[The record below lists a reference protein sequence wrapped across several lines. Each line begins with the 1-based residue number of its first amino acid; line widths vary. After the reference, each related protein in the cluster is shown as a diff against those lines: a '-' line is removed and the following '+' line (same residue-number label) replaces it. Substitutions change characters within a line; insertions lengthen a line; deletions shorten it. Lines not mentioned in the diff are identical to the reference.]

1 MSQEQKPVESVT
13 VPAER
18 EEAFVVNKETKHGIY
33 SFVTAEKTTDVNV
46 VLPKETILKSESKL
60 KFKKNRN
67 FIAENKMSAEEQ
79 KRKLDEAEQSV
90 SKQSGKRKK
99 ITNILM
105 FVLNICVVAGIL
117 IYQLLKEDF
126 VPITGIQVN
135 AWAFVVLILIF
146 GVTTGLEVLAM
157 GYLLKKSTRKWRFGL
172 SFKTYALGRYY
183 DSVTPLATGGQAFQV
198 TYLKSHGV
206 PLHSAL
212 SVPLARYTFSQIV
225 WVLVSFICMV
235 VSFVDKTYNSFV
247 GIVSIIGFILGS
259 FMLFFTIFLSM
270 CKTLGR
276 KFVVKSLKL
285 LQKMKIVKNYEKQY
299 EKISK
304 LVEDFQSV
312 MQHYAKSPKDFIILF
327 GLYLLKLCS
336 VYIMPFFIFC
346 FFNTFEPSLFFKYF
360 VMAILVDLA
369 ASFFPLPGGTGM
381 SEVSFSAMFAAD
393 FSGSGALIWALLF
406 WRFFTYYVYLVMGLI
421 IIVYDFSYGDRKYR
435 WQTRRGELAEE
446 SRIFKQA
453 QIDRFRAERN
463 KRRKASRNGRNL

>member
-1 MSQEQKPVESVT
+1 MNQEQKPLENNP

-18 EEAFVVNKETKHGIY
+18 EEAFVDNKESANVYK
-33 SFVTAEKTTDVNV
+33 FVTTEKAT
-46 VLPKETILKSESKL
+46 ESQFIFPEQAVIKFEGKI
-60 KFKKNRN
+60 KFKKNRG
-67 FIAENKMSAEEQ
+67 FIAERQISTEAQ

-90 SKQSGKRKK
+90 SKQSGKKKK

-105 FVLNICVVAGIL
+105 FVLNIAVVAGIL
-117 IYQLLKEDF
+117 VYQLLKEDF
-126 VPITGIQVN
+126 VPITGMQVN
-135 AWAFVVLILIF
+135 AWAFFVLILIF
-146 GVTTGLEVLAM
+146 LVTTGLEVLAM
-157 GYLLKKSTRKWRFGL
+157 SYLLKKSTRKWHFGL
-172 SFKTYALGRYY
+172 SYKTYALGRYY
-183 DSVTPLATGGQAFQV
+183 DSVTPLSTGGQAFQV

-235 VSFVDKTYNSFV
+235 VSFTDKTYNSFV

-259 FMLFFTIFLSM
+259 FMLFFTVFLST

-276 KFVVKSLKL
+276 KLVVKTLRL

-312 MQHYAKSPKDFIILF
+312 MQHYAKSPKDFFILF
-327 GLYLLKLCS
+327 GLYLLKLIS

-406 WRFFTYYVYLVMGLI
+406 WRFFTYYVYLLQGLV
-421 IIVYDFSYGDRKYR
+421 IIVYDFSYGNRKYR

-453 QIDRFRAERN
+453 QIDKFRAERN
-463 KRRKASRNGRNL
+463 KRRKASRNGRTL